1 MVMSVKAVAAEAPQ
15 LSNDAVQRLLEMSD
29 DIACVLG
36 FDGEVK
42 EHNDRWLR
50 DLGHS
55 GFEIAN
61 KPFITFVH
69 PQDRAD
75 TRRGLKM
82 VSSGRSATAEIVN
95 RLTCSDGTH
104 RWLRWYVSADRGAQL
119 LYCLAQEVATPG
131 GEPDVQVEGRGPV
144 TRRRLSRAHV
154 WVHPDDVAGDHP
166 VKRRATNDQVMDVL
180 LETQTLVRDI
190 GRQREDQDTIERQ
203 ALTDSLTGLANRSL
217 LADRLNQGL
226 RHLERSPG
234 FLGVLMLDLDHFKV
248 INDTLGHQVG
258 DAVLLEA
265 ARRLQSVARPDD
277 TVARFGGDEFVVV
290 VQSLADPADLTAFAD
305 RVVVELRE
313 PYRIGTEEV
322 VATVS
327 IGIAVASQ
335 PDHLP
340 ADLLR
345 EADMAMYRAKDQGR
359 DRHEVY
365 GTALQVRATQRL
377 ETERLV
383 RRALAEDLLLVEY
396 QPIIDVASG
405 ETIEAEALLRIR
417 DGESGQFSPAH
428 FLEVAQETGLMPA
441 MDERVR
447 AAALGELARWR
458 ATPSC
463 LNIERLA
470 VNLTAR
476 ELANPEFAPALA
488 RSIEAAGLKGS
499 DLSIEVTEHV
509 LMQTSHSAVASLG
522 ELRGLGLRI
531 GLDDFGTGFSALSYL
546 QSFPLDFIKIDR
558 SFVEGI
564 AVDRRSSSIIRAMID
579 LAHALG
585 LYVVAEGVE
594 TAEQL
599 ATLRDF
605 ACDRAQG
612 FLFSPAICSEDF
624 VSRLDTQAI

>member
-180 LETQTLVRDI
+180 LETQTLMRDI

-258 DAVLLEA
+258 DAVLREA

-624 VSRLDTQAI
+624 VSRLDTPAI

>member
-144 TRRRLSRAHV
+144 THRRLSRAHV

>member
-1 MVMSVKAVAAEAPQ
+1 MAMSVKAVAAEAPQ

-55 GFEIAN
+55 GFEIASR
-61 KPFITFVH
+61 PFIDFVH
-69 PQDRAD
+69 PEDRAD
-75 TRRGLKM
+75 TRRGLKL
-82 VSSGRSATAEIVN
+82 VSSGRAATAEIVN
-95 RLTCSDGTH
+95 RLTCSDGTD
-104 RWLRWYVSADRGAQL
+104 RWLRWHVSADRAAHL
-119 LYCLAQEVATPG
+119 LYCLAQEVAAPG

-144 TRRRLSRAHV
+144 TRRRLSHAHV
-154 WVHPDDVAGDHP
+154 WAHPDNVAGDHP
-166 VKRRATNDQVMDVL
+166 ARRRATNDQVMDVL
-180 LETQTLVRDI
+180 LETQTLMRDI
-190 GRQREDQDTIERQ
+190 GRQREDQDLIERQ
-203 ALTDSLTGLANRSL
+203 ALTDALTGLANRSL
-217 LADRLNQGL
+217 LADRLSQGL
-226 RHLERSPG
+226 RHLERNPG

-277 TVARFGGDEFVVV
+277 TVARFGGDEFVIV
-290 VQSLADPADLTAFAD
+290 VQGLADPADLTAFAD
-305 RVVVELRE
+305 RVVIGLRE

-345 EADMAMYRAKDQGR
+345 EADMAMYRAKDEGR

-365 GTALQVRATQRL
+365 GTALQVRATERL

-405 ETIEAEALLRIR
+405 RTIEAEALLRIK
-417 DGESGQFSPAH
+417 DGESGHFSPAH

-441 MDERVR
+441 VDVRVR
-447 AAALGELARWR
+447 AAALAELARWR

-463 LNIERLA
+463 RDVERLA

-488 RSIEAAGLKGS
+488 SSIEAAGLKGS
-499 DLSIEVTEHV
+499 DLCIEVTEHV

-522 ELRGLGLRI
+522 ELRGLGMRI

-594 TAEQL
+594 TEEQL

-612 FLFSPAICSEDF
+612 FLFSRAICSDDF
-624 VSRLDTQAI
+624 VSRLETQAI

>member
-1 MVMSVKAVAAEAPQ
+1 MAMSVKAVAAEAPQ

-55 GFEIAN
+55 GFEIASR
-61 KPFITFVH
+61 PFIEFVH
-69 PQDRAD
+69 PEDRAD
-75 TRRGLKM
+75 TRRGLKA
-82 VSSGRSATAEIVN
+82 VSSGRAATAEIVN

-104 RWLRWYVSADRGAQL
+104 RWLRWHVSADRAAHL

-131 GEPDVQVEGRGPV
+131 GEPDVQVEGHGPV
-144 TRRRLSRAHV
+144 THRRLSRAHV
-154 WVHPDDVAGDHP
+154 WAHPDNAAGDHP
-166 VKRRATNDQVMDVL
+166 AKRRATNDQVMDVL
-180 LETQTLVRDI
+180 LETQTLMRDI
-190 GRQREDQDTIERQ
+190 GRQREDQDMIERQ
-203 ALTDSLTGLANRSL
+203 ALTDALTGLANRSL
-217 LADRLNQGL
+217 LADRLSQGL
-226 RHLERSPG
+226 RHLERNPG

-265 ARRLQSVARPDD
+265 ARRLQHVARPDD
-277 TVARFGGDEFVVV
+277 TVARFGGDEFVIV
-290 VQSLADPADLTAFAD
+290 VQGLADPADLTAFAD
-305 RVVVELRE
+305 RVVIGLRE

-383 RRALAEDLLLVEY
+383 RRALAEDLLFVEY

-405 ETIEAEALLRIR
+405 RTIEAEALLRIK
-417 DGESGQFSPAH
+417 DGESGQFSPEH

-441 MDERVR
+441 VDGRVR
-447 AAALGELARWR
+447 TAALAELARWR
-458 ATPSC
+458 ATPSDV
-463 LNIERLA
+463 ERLA

-488 RSIEAAGLKGS
+488 SCIDAAGLKGS
-499 DLSIEVTEHV
+499 DLCIEVTEHV

-522 ELRGLGLRI
+522 ELRGLGMRI

-564 AVDRRSSSIIRAMID
+564 AADRRSSSIIRAMID

-594 TAEQL
+594 TEEQL

-612 FLFSPAICSEDF
+612 FLFSRAICSEDF
-624 VSRLDTQAI
+624 VSRLETQAI

>member
-1 MVMSVKAVAAEAPQ
+1 MAMSVKAVAAEAPQ

-36 FDGEVK
+36 FDGEVR

-55 GFEIAN
+55 GFEIAS
-61 KPFITFVH
+61 KPFIVFVH
-69 PQDRAD
+69 PEDRAD

-82 VSSGRSATAEIVN
+82 VSSGRAATVEIVN

-104 RWLRWYVSADRGAQL
+104 RWLRWHVSADRGAHL
-119 LYCLAQEVATPG
+119 LYCLAQEVAAPG
-131 GEPDVQVEGRGPV
+131 AEPDVQVEGRGPV

-154 WVHPDDVAGDHP
+154 WAHPDDVAGDHP
-166 VKRRATNDQVMDVL
+166 AKRRATNDQVIDVL
-180 LETQTLVRDI
+180 LETQTLMRDI

-203 ALTDSLTGLANRSL
+203 ALTDALTGLANRSL
-217 LADRLNQGL
+217 LADRLSQGL

-265 ARRLQSVARPDD
+265 ARRLQSLARPDD

-290 VQSLADPADLTAFAD
+290 VQGLADPADLTAFAD
-305 RVVVELRE
+305 RVVIGLRE

-405 ETIEAEALLRIR
+405 ETIEAEALLRIK
-417 DGESGQFSPAH
+417 DGHSGQFSPAQ

-447 AAALGELARWR
+447 AAALAELARWR

-488 RSIEAAGLKGS
+488 RCIEAAGLKGR

-522 ELRGLGLRI
+522 ELRGLGMRI

-624 VSRLDTQAI
+624 VSRLETQAI

>member
-144 TRRRLSRAHV
+144 THRRLSRAHV

-180 LETQTLVRDI
+180 LETQTLMRDI

>member
-144 TRRRLSRAHV
+144 THRRLSRAHV

-180 LETQTLVRDI
+180 LETQTLMRDI

-203 ALTDSLTGLANRSL
+203 ALTDALTGLANRSL

-226 RHLERSPG
+226 RRLERNPG

-290 VQSLADPADLTAFAD
+290 VQGLADPADLTAFAD

-624 VSRLDTQAI
+624 VSRLETRAI

>member
-624 VSRLDTQAI
+624 VSRLDTQAV

>member
-144 TRRRLSRAHV
+144 THRRLSRAHV

-180 LETQTLVRDI
+180 LETQTLMRDI

-258 DAVLLEA
+258 DAVLREA

>member
-1 MVMSVKAVAAEAPQ
+1 MVMSVKAIAAEAPQ
-15 LSNDAVQRLLEMSD
+15 LSNDAVQRLLQMSD
-29 DIACVLG
+29 DMACVLG

-55 GFEIAN
+55 GFEIAAR
-61 KPFITFVH
+61 PFIMFVH

-82 VSSGRSATAEIVN
+82 VSSGRAATAEIVN
-95 RLTCSDGTH
+95 RLTCSDGTY
-104 RWLRWYVSADRGAQL
+104 RWLRWHVSADRGAHL

-144 TRRRLSRAHV
+144 THRRLSRAQV
-154 WVHPDDVAGDHP
+154 WTHPDNVAGDHP

-180 LETQTLVRDI
+180 LETQTLMRDI
-190 GRQREDQDTIERQ
+190 GRQREDQDMIERQ
-203 ALTDSLTGLANRSL
+203 ALTDALTGLANRSL

-226 RHLERSPG
+226 RRLERNPG

-265 ARRLQSVARPDD
+265 ARRLQHVARPDD

-290 VQSLADPADLTAFAD
+290 VQGLADPADLTAFAD

-345 EADMAMYRAKDQGR
+345 EADMAMYRAKDEGR

-396 QPIIDVASG
+396 QPIIDIASG
-405 ETIEAEALLRIR
+405 RTIEAEALLRIK

-428 FLEVAQETGLMPA
+428 FLEVAQEAGLMPA

-447 AAALGELARWR
+447 AAALAALARWR
-458 ATPSC
+458 MTPSC
-463 LNIERLA
+463 RNVERLA

-476 ELANPEFAPALA
+476 ELANPGFAPALA
-488 RSIEAAGLKGS
+488 RCIEAAGLKGS
-499 DLSIEVTEHV
+499 DLCIEVTEHV

-522 ELRGLGLRI
+522 ELRGLGMRI

-564 AVDRRSSSIIRAMID
+564 AADRRSSSIIRAMID

-585 LYVVAEGVE
+585 LYVAAEGVE
-594 TAEQL
+594 TEEQL

-624 VSRLDTQAI
+624 VSRLETPSI